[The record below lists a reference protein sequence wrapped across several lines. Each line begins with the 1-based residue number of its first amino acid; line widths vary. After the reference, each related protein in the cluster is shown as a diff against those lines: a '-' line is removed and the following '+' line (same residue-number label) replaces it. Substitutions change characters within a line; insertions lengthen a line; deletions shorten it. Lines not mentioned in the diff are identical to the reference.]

1 MCGLRCSNCGA
12 KSWLQVGCLALCSF
26 NLLEHP
32 CVNKWYSWSFSEA
45 HAVTHLWPM
54 SVYVEFLD
62 HNAQCWTQ
70 VWCEMLHYYVH
81 VCVDRPKSL
90 TDRNVRVWFG
100 TQSWA
105 NVGTVYWDSRCS
117 AVCSQHFNMSL
128 LLFYCFWHRHLQVWW
143 FVAAAAFEAC
153 SLHMSSWCAAV
164 DKDTKYKLYTHRK
177 NWLLNIESSWS
188 SPCGLNETWF
198 PVWTCTFWLFA
209 CLWFKCIFA
218 FCRLPCLCPAIVKH
232 LPCSLC
238 WTWSVS
244 RQLPPSSMSL
254 EVAWLWCTLSHLSW
268 VWVAWP
274 SIQTHSM
281 CPQTLRS

>member
-12 KSWLQVGCLALCSF
+12 KSWLQVNCLALCSF

-81 VCVDRPKSL
+81 VHVDRPKSL

-105 NVGTVYWDSRCS
+105 NVGTVLVQF
-117 AVCSQHFNMSL
+117 VCNTSTCHFWCFTAFDICTFKFGGL
-128 LLFYCFWHRHLQVWW
+128 LLQLLLRPAHFICLLGVLQLTRTL
-143 FVAAAAFEAC
+143 
-153 SLHMSSWCAAV
+153 SL
-164 DKDTKYKLYTHRK
+164 KYKLYTHRM

-188 SPCGLNETWF
+188 SPCGLNETWV
-198 PVWTCTFWLFA
+198 PVWTCTLWLFA
-209 CLWFKCIFA
+209 CLWFKCICA
-218 FCRLPCLCPAIVKH
+218 FCRPLPCHCQWVKH

-268 VWVAWP
+268 VWGAWP

>member
-90 TDRNVRVWFG
+90 TDRNVRAWFG

-117 AVCSQHFNMSL
+117 AVCSQHFNVSFWCFTAFDIGAFKFGGL
-128 LLFYCFWHRHLQVWW
+128 LLQLLLRPAHFICVLGVLQWTRTLSINSTRTGWIDCWTLKAHDHPMWTQWNMVSSVNMCNLTICL
-143 FVAAAAFEAC
+143 FVVQVHFCLLSTPLPLPCHCQAPAMFP
-153 SLHMSSWCAAV
+153 
-164 DKDTKYKLYTHRK
+164 
-177 NWLLNIESSWS
+177 LLNMIRE
-188 SPCGLNETWF
+188 
-198 PVWTCTFWLFA
+198 
-209 CLWFKCIFA
+209 IFGG
-218 FCRLPCLCPAIVKH
+218 V
-232 LPCSLC
+232 
-238 WTWSVS
+238 
-244 RQLPPSSMSL
+244 
-254 EVAWLWCTLSHLSW
+254 
-268 VWVAWP
+268 
-274 SIQTHSM
+274 
-281 CPQTLRS
+281 